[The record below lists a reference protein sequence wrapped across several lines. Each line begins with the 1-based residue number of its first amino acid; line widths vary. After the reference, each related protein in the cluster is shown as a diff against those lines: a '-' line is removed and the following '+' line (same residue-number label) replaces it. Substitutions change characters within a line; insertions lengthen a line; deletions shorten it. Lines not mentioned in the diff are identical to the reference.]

1 MFKTTLESGMNETN
15 HVKKRMRDL
24 LDLIMELMPAESGF
38 LLVFERT
45 RLEAWVGTPGV
56 PDAEG
61 ESPPDTVI
69 SAALEVVRSG
79 KSLITTGR
87 EHAEGGPGGN
97 GVSSITVLLF
107 GKGRVAGVLHMEG
120 ADPDHRFCQDDLVTI
135 EDAIRDVGTD
145 IENLLLN
152 LKMEE
157 QDRLHRMLLS
167 KMISA
172 QEDERKRIAAD
183 VHDDTVQSLVGSFY
197 RLEGVELLIEQ
208 ERLSEAREELSK
220 TRASLQRNI
229 SGMRRLMFELRP
241 SILDDAGLAPA
252 IENYL
257 NRMEDQDGI
266 HGVLHVDGG
275 LERLDSTV
283 EVTLYRLAQEALT
296 NVRKHS
302 EATELVV
309 NVVRRGGMIEISI
322 RDNGVGFDVDEVL
335 NEIGYEEHF
344 GLKSLIERAELTGG
358 RAKIETCPGEGTEV
372 TILVPWRK

>member
-1 MFKTTLESGMNETN
+1 MNEIN
-15 HVKKRMRDL
+15 DVRKRMRDL
-24 LDLIMELMPAESGF
+24 LDLIMGRIHAESGS

-45 RLEAWVGTPGV
+45 RLAAWVGTHGV

-61 ESPPDTVI
+61 GSPPDTVI
-69 SAALEVVRSG
+69 STALEVVRSG
-79 KSLITTGR
+79 KPLITTGR
-87 EHAEGGPGGN
+87 EHAEGGPGGT
-97 GVSSITVLLF
+97 GGSSITVPIL
-107 GKGRVAGVLHMEG
+107 GKGRVAGALHMEG
-120 ADPDHRFCQDDLVTI
+120 SDPDHRFCQDDLVTI
-135 EDAIRDVGTD
+135 EDAIRDVGVD
-145 IENLLLN
+145 IENLFLY

-157 QDRLHRMLLS
+157 QERLHRMLLS

-183 VHDDTVQSLVGSFY
+183 IHDDTVQSLVGSFY

-229 SGMRRLMFELRP
+229 SGMRRLMFDLRP

-252 IENYL
+252 IENYI

-266 HGVLHVDGG
+266 RGMLHVDGELG
-275 LERLDSTV
+275 RLDSTV
-283 EVTLYRLAQEALT
+283 EVTIYRLAQEVLT

-309 NVVRRGGMIEISI
+309 KVFRRGEMIEISI
-322 RDNGVGFDVDEVL
+322 RDNGVGFDVDKVLEEV
-335 NEIGYEEHF
+335 GYGEHF
-344 GLKSLIERAELTGG
+344 GLKSLIERAELAGG
-358 RAKIETCPGEGTEV
+358 RVKIETCPGEGTEV
-372 TILVPWRK
+372 TVLVPWRK